1 MKFETMKPTRLF
13 LHCAIPSMISMA
25 VSSAYT
31 IADGIFVGRFI
42 GQQGL
47 AAVNLV
53 MPLVMICFAI
63 ADMIAV
69 GSSVQI
75 SVLLGRKEQKQAS
88 LTFSSCVKMII
99 GFSCLAGLLGYFLS
113 EPALRLMRAGDEV
126 TRLAVEYIRVYAV
139 FSPLVMVFFAVDN
152 YLRVC
157 GRARYSMALNVV
169 TAVLNIVLDFIFIVV
184 LRYGVWSAALASCL
198 SIALGTVLSMIP
210 FLRKKLSLTFVGGMI
225 PLKQFVR
232 LIANGSSELFT
243 NIASSLMM
251 LILNGVL
258 LYIGGAVAVAAISV
272 VMYVDSIVN
281 SMLFGLADSMQP
293 AISYC
298 YGSGLSKRVKAL
310 EKRVLIASAA
320 VSLTALAAMRYAG
333 GWLIPLFIQENDREL
348 LSLSL
353 RAMELFSLSYL
364 VGWIDACLS
373 SYLTALERPGRSL
386 AVSLCGTLIF
396 PVAALL
402 LLTPAWKLDGVWLM
416 PLAAGM
422 ASAIVAVLAVVTMHA
437 ADKRGVTV
445 GDVD

>member
-42 GQQGL
+42 GQNGL

-63 ADMIAV
+63 SDMIAV

-75 SVLLGRKEQKQAS
+75 AILLGRGEQRKAS
-88 LTFSSCVKMII
+88 LTFSSCLKII
-99 GFSCLAGLLGYFLS
+99 VAFSCLAGFAGFFLA
-113 EPALRLMRAGDEV
+113 EPALRMMKAGEEV

-139 FSPLVMVFFAVDN
+139 FAPLVVVFFASDN

-157 GRARYSMALNVV
+157 GKARYSMVLNVV
-169 TAVLNIVLDFIFIVV
+169 TAVLNIALDFVFIVQ

-198 SIALGTVLSMIP
+198 SISLGTVLSLVP
-210 FLRKKLSLTFVGGMI
+210 FIGKKLSLTFMKGII
-225 PLKQFVR
+225 PLKQFGR
-232 LIANGSSELFT
+232 LLANGSSELFT

-251 LILNGVL
+251 LILNAVL
-258 LYIGGAVAVAAISV
+258 LYLGGATAVAAVSV
-272 VMYVDSIVN
+272 VLYVDSIVN
-281 SMLFGLADSMQP
+281 SMIFGLADSMQP

-298 YGSGLSKRVKAL
+298 YGRGLNERVRAL
-310 EKRVLIASAA
+310 EKRVLLMAA
-320 VSLTALAAMRYAG
+320 FVSLTALAAMRYAG
-333 GWLIPLFIQENDREL
+333 GELIPLFIRDNDKEL
-348 LSLSL
+348 LAMSL

-364 VGWIDACLS
+364 VSWIDACLS
-373 SYLTALERPGRSL
+373 SYLTAMDRPGRSL
-386 AVSLCGTLIF
+386 AVSLCGTLLF

-402 LLTPAWKLDGVWLM
+402 ILTPVWRLDGVWCM
-416 PLAAGM
+416 PLAAGA
-422 ASAIVAVLAVVTMHA
+422 ASAVVAVLAVKTMNMTG
-437 ADKRGVTV
+437 KKNRLPQ
-445 GDVD
+445 DVD